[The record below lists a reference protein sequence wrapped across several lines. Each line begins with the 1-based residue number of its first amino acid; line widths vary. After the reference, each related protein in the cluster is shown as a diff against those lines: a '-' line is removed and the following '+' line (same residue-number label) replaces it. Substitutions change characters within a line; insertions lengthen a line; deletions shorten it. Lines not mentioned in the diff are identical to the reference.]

1 MAFQFRK
8 TQWDIKELNKGAR
21 DEGFKS
27 WKDFK
32 YADIDAEEKRVLSQK
47 ILRNLDRNN
56 GRYVPP
62 MTVAERVAIASQAQ
76 VKHTWASVTKEY
88 PDFKDAMKEYL
99 DNRTTKPELKKINK
113 LKISPEKK
121 WDMMSGKQKQF
132 ILKFNRRQFQIFKN
146 SITIPEM

>member
-1 MAFQFRK
+1 MDFNYSVFVA
-8 TQWDIKELNKGAR
+8 EV
-21 DEGFKS
+21 KS
-27 WKDFK
+27 
-32 YADIDAEEKRVLSQK
+32 VLSQK
-47 ILRNLDRNN
+47 ILRNLDRNY